1 MTSATLETL
10 KAATDHFGAVLGRVE
25 PDQYELAT
33 PCTEWSVVQL
43 VDHVVVGTRWAGMIL
58 RGADGRAAL
67 VQILS
72 TPLSDDRRVDW
83 LAAGAE
89 QLAAFADPG
98 ALERTVA
105 HPIGPTPARAFL
117 HLRMGD
123 LVVHAWDLA
132 HAVGGDAHRH
142 SPPAARPPKVSPFWP
157 GTGRVEN
164 DAPKLSPFGQNRA
177 RRRQLRRTEPSA
189 ADQVVE

>member
-43 VDHVVVGTRWAGMIL
+43 VDHVVVGARWAGMIL

-67 VQILS
+67 AQILS

-117 HLRMGD
+117 HLRVGD

-132 HAVGGDAHRH
+132 HAVGGDERLPSDLVAAALLGFEARAGELAATGVFGAG
-142 SPPAARPPKVSPFWP
+142 PAAGERSTDPQQRLLQI
-157 GTGRVEN
+157 TGR
-164 DAPKLSPFGQNRA
+164 
-177 RRRQLRRTEPSA
+177 LR
-189 ADQVVE
+189 